1 MGGAQTQFSTKLSHF
16 PQVKGPQASWPGFME
31 FVLPAI
37 WSLKAIQSGLR
48 DHTTG
53 VHSPGP
59 DGPLCGQQE
68 EPDRPRS
75 PRKHSRGLSFVTSSC
90 RSSARP
96 EGKRK
101 EEAWCGQW
109 AHRTRPRTSPPIPW
123 GHPQAGSRV
132 LQWGGLRT
140 LRDTSPNAAEPGRF
154 LEDKGTQG
162 QAGAAAAVCVRSILG
177 LVSQRLR

>member
-31 FVLPAI
+31 FLLPAI

-53 VHSPGP
+53 VHSPGL

-68 EPDRPRS
+68 EPDRPPIAPLTFSGIILCNFLVSLQRQA
-75 PRKHSRGLSFVTSSC
+75 RG
-90 RSSARP
+90 
-96 EGKRK
+96 
-101 EEAWCGQW
+101 EEERGSVGWSVGTQDAP
-109 AHRTRPRTSPPIPW
+109 AHPPPIPW
-123 GHPQAGSRV
+123 GHPRAGSRV